1 MAPGTAGREAEERTD
16 GDPRARRG
24 GGLAYT
30 AGSIVAVV
38 TVWQGA
44 VRILRIPPYVLPS
57 PLAIGA
63 TLVQDW
69 RLLGYHAFVTGGETV
84 LGFLLSVLIGIPL
97 AVGIVY
103 SRLFDRAIS
112 GLLVAS
118 QTIPK
123 AALAPIILLW
133 AGFGIQSKVIVAF
146 LISFFPIVIDTV
158 VGMRSLERE
167 MLYLAGA
174 LGASPLQV
182 FVKFRLPKALPNI
195 FGGFRVG
202 ITLAVV
208 GAVVGEFIGSNAGL
222 GYVALLA
229 MANLETP
236 RLFATIVLLSVIG
249 NILYGAVQLLERTL
263 LPWYHGAAPEEA
275 RASA

>member
-1 MAPGTAGREAEERTD
+1 MARGTAAQEAEERTD
-16 GDPRARRG
+16 EGPRARRG

-38 TVWQGA
+38 LVWQAA
-44 VRILRIPPYVLPS
+44 VRIFRIPPYVLPS
-57 PLAIGA
+57 PLEIGA
-63 TLVQDW
+63 VLVQDW
-69 RLLGYHAFVTGGETV
+69 RLLGYHAFVTGSETV

-103 SRLFDRAIS
+103 SRLFDRAVS

-146 LISFFPIVIDTV
+146 LISFFTIVIDTV

-167 MLYLAGA
+167 MLYLAEA

-208 GAVVGEFIGSNAGL
+208 GAVVGEFIGANSGL

-236 RLFATIVLLSVIG
+236 RLFATIVLLSAIG
-249 NILYGAVQLLERTL
+249 NVL
-263 LPWYHGAAPEEA
+263 
-275 RASA
+275 